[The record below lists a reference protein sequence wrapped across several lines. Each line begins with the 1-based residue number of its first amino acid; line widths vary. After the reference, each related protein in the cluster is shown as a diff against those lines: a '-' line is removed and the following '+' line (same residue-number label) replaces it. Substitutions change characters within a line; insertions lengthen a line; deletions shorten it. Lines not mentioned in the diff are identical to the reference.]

1 MLPRKRFFLLAIPA
15 AISTISLGLFLSASP
30 AVAITS
36 DKVSVDRI
44 QLIQQN
50 VEKLHPDASD
60 ELKQQIIEIAVK
72 AIENQI
78 FVEGGSF
85 MMGDFGMKCESDK
98 YAPTWEEGTD
108 CYATHTLDDKPAHKV
123 TLSSYSLS
131 KYETS
136 LYEKERYHLAH
147 GLPIPLET
155 RRKKKPNH
163 WSVQP
168 NAAAGTGSWQE
179 AKDQCL
185 WLGKVTGYKFDLPT
199 EAQWE
204 YAARNR
210 GQKIFYATDDGTIK
224 RDINTPTDQ
233 IYPVESFPPSP
244 LGFHH
249 MQSNVTEW
257 VNDWFDDKYYHNSP
271 ELDPEGPEKPPIIE
285 VLNEEP
291 GHFKVMRGGSIS
303 WSPTVMTNRAPFT
316 SILGK
321 RSYYTT
327 FGFRCSIQNTKPATN
342 NPTH

>member
-15 AISTISLGLFLSASP
+15 AISTIGLGLFLSASP

-36 DKVSVDRI
+36 DKVSAERI

-50 VEKLHPDASD
+50 VEKLHPDVSD
-60 ELKQQIIEIAVK
+60 ELKQQLIKIAVK
-72 AIENQI
+72 SIENQI

-85 MMGDFGMKCESDK
+85 MMGDFGMKCKSDR
-98 YAPTWEEGTD
+98 YAPTWEEGTV
-108 CYATHTLDDKPAHKV
+108 CYATVDLDDKPAHKV

-147 GLPIPLET
+147 GLPLPFQQM
-155 RRKKKPNH
+155 RDKKPNH
-163 WSVQP
+163 WTLNP
-168 NAAAGTGSWQE
+168 AIAAGTGSWQE

-185 WLGKVTGYKFDLPT
+185 WLGKLTDYNFDLPT

-210 GQKIFYATDDGTIK
+210 GKKTFYATDDGTIK

-233 IYPVESFPPSP
+233 IYPVDSFPPSP

-257 VNDWFDDKYYHNSP
+257 VNDWFDDKYYRNSP
-271 ELDPEGPEKPPIIE
+271 ELNPTGPVKPPI
-285 VLNEEP
+285 VKLLNKEP
-291 GHFKVMRGGSIS
+291 GHYRVMRGGSIS
-303 WSPTVMTNRAPFT
+303 WDPTVMTNRAPFPAKLSVT
-316 SILGK
+316 YAFTK
-321 RSYYTT
+321 
-327 FGFRCSIQNTKPATN
+327 GFRCSVQSIKPVTNTQAY
-342 NPTH
+342 